1 MTGTLLNSRRFE
13 LEAVAPSPNEV
24 FYCPEE
30 SHFYSQCLEKMVL
43 PRCTPV
49 DRVVEFGSGDGSPV
63 IHSLLRT
70 HFKSKIQGYEL
81 NSESCQIAQSH
92 IQQYQLDDQYIVHN
106 QCFFEGWKLSGAN
119 YLISNPPYLP
129 APDSHICMPALHGG
143 YDGAVLTRRL
153 FDLGCEQI
161 LSLISAYSNPLETIE
176 YALAQDYYVAD
187 FMISP
192 LKFGYYSSE
201 PKVQNTIA
209 ALRRERK
216 AFYTQNIY
224 LIAGVLFQQRHKA
237 ETDLSRELIQVLTAF

>member
-1 MTGTLLNSRRFE
+1 MTGTLLNPKSIHDASVR
-13 LEAVAPSPNEV
+13 SPNEV

-43 PRCTPV
+43 SRCTPADQV
-49 DRVVEFGSGDGSPV
+49 IEFGSGDGSPV

-70 HFKSKIQGYEL
+70 QFSSQIQGYEL
-81 NSESCQIAQSH
+81 NPTSYQIAQSR
-92 IQQYQLDDQYIVHN
+92 IQQYRLDDQYIVHN
-106 QCFFEGWKLSGAN
+106 QCFFEGWQQSSAN

-129 APDSHICMPALHGG
+129 APDSDICMPALHGG
-143 YDGAVLTRRL
+143 HDGAVLTRKL

-176 YALAQDYYVAD
+176 YALAQGYSVTD

-201 PKVQNTIA
+201 PKVKQAIA
-209 ALRRERK
+209 ALRRDCK
-216 AFYTQNIY
+216 AFYSQNIY
-224 LIAGVLFQQRHKA
+224 LLAGVLFQQRHRDG
-237 ETDLSRELIQVLTAF
+237 TDLSSELLQILTAF